1 MQAAK
6 RRAVQELLF
15 FASLGDMRRCQR
27 IVRLWNLVVSLTR
40 RNCVFSRLTGK
51 LEVAL
56 LE

>member
-40 RNCVFSRLTGK
+40 RDCVFLRLTC
-51 LEVAL
+51 
-56 LE
+56 